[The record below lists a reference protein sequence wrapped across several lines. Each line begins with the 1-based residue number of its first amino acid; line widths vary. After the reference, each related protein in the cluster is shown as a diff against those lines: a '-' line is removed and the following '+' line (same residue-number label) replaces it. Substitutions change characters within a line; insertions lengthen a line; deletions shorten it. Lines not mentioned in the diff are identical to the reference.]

1 MVFQKFEFAM
11 SARSFRAKRP
21 GGLIIVVVPL
31 GQIGCRS
38 LSLIPDY
45 SREVR
50 LNVRLTKVK
59 GLKHNRTSWDFEA
72 ILSISCRGAY
82 FQTIPRFSNRIHG
95 FGKATLIQLRL
106 TLRESHLT
114 DGKIS
119 TCVINLT

>member
-1 MVFQKFEFAM
+1 MVFQKFDFAM
-11 SARSFRAKRP
+11 SARSFRTKRP

-31 GQIGCRS
+31 GKIGCRS

-82 FQTIPRFSNRIHG
+82 FQTISRFSKWDTWLRQSDLSSASPKPAGAAPNRR
-95 FGKATLIQLRL
+95 LNRYLR
-106 TLRESHLT
+106 
-114 DGKIS
+114 D
-119 TCVINLT
+119 